1 MIYGLLFLFFSAL
14 AFWAARYF
22 SRELRRTR
30 DWPTVPGR
38 ILERGVG
45 EPMGSGR
52 TYMPRVRYAYRV
64 DGKEYTGDQVYV
76 IRRTGNLPDA
86 VQKLVDSLPDP
97 LTVHYNPRDPTQ
109 TWLIANPW
117 GMFWLLLA
125 VGLLALFLGVGQ
137 ILVALAP
144 TSHAGSSPVPKAPW
158 LVTYSDGSANGYR
171 FWRDSEGKDAH
182 FEYSPVQPK
191 ESSTGMYSGGQPA
204 NGVLKPEQVEGLWQR
219 IVRLESDTKLHAAE
233 RMKGTGAFAL
243 KAPSGSRKFII
254 KDGPALVAWNQ
265 FLSSFRRGKQGLIL
279 PPK

>member
-1 MIYGLLFLFFSAL
+1 MGRQAGERLGRSREYPADLPADAEQHHRVPVRSPGDVAHAPWERAGSLRGRVRALCARTAGDRQGARLLAEELRPRGAHREGRRLRARRKNAARVHERAAGGSGVRAQRACADSFPRAAARCAGHLIYGLLFLFFCVL

-45 EPMGSGR
+45 EPMGTGR

-76 IRRTGNLPDA
+76 IRRTGNLPGA

-97 LTVHYNPRDPTQ
+97 VTVHYNPQNPTQ
-109 TWLIANPW
+109 TWLIANSW

-137 ILVALAP
+137 ILVAL
-144 TSHAGSSPVPKAPW
+144 
-158 LVTYSDGSANGYR
+158 
-171 FWRDSEGKDAH
+171 
-182 FEYSPVQPK
+182 
-191 ESSTGMYSGGQPA
+191 
-204 NGVLKPEQVEGLWQR
+204 
-219 IVRLESDTKLHAAE
+219 
-233 RMKGTGAFAL
+233 
-243 KAPSGSRKFII
+243 
-254 KDGPALVAWNQ
+254 
-265 FLSSFRRGKQGLIL
+265 
-279 PPK
+279 

>member
-45 EPMGSGR
+45 EPMGAGR

-76 IRRTGNLPDA
+76 IRRTGHLPDA

-97 LTVHYNPRDPTQ
+97 VTVHYNPRDPTQ
-109 TWLIANPW
+109 TWLIANSW
-117 GMFWLLLA
+117 GVFWLLLA
-125 VGLLALFLGVGQ
+125 VGLLALFLGVGH

-144 TSHAGSSPVPKAPW
+144 PVA
-158 LVTYSDGSANGYR
+158 
-171 FWRDSEGKDAH
+171 
-182 FEYSPVQPK
+182 
-191 ESSTGMYSGGQPA
+191 
-204 NGVLKPEQVEGLWQR
+204 
-219 IVRLESDTKLHAAE
+219 
-233 RMKGTGAFAL
+233 
-243 KAPSGSRKFII
+243 
-254 KDGPALVAWNQ
+254 
-265 FLSSFRRGKQGLIL
+265 
-279 PPK
+279 